1 MKPLSQYNSTDI
13 AQMCDD
19 GCGFYT
25 DFPTPPMGNS
35 AGRDRSSS
43 RPGSRASMVFP
54 TLHDAPEHYEWI
66 DDGLS
71 RAERWMN
78 RAGRCVIGGL
88 VALLLG
94 MLTVHFF
101 DVWDAATV
109 HPDPVT
115 QHD

>member
-1 MKPLSQYNSTDI
+1 MTHLSNTPRLPDEG
-13 AQMCDD
+13 A
-19 GCGFYT
+19 GFYT

-35 AGRDRSSS
+35 AGRDTSSS

-54 TLHDAPEHYEWI
+54 TLCDTPEPEHYGWL
-66 DDGLS
+66 DDGLN
-71 RAERWMN
+71 RAERW
-78 RAGRCVIGGL
+78 ADYIIPVVQIGL
-88 VALLLG
+88 VVLLVVT
-94 MLTVHFF
+94 LTVHFF